1 MPQSGPGRILARRWE
16 KMNCSDA
23 SADQGQILAEIGVPY
38 YERSEPLSICRM
50 DSPEIMYQRELG
62 EEQN

>member
-1 MPQSGPGRILARRWE
+1 
-16 KMNCSDA
+16 MNCSDA